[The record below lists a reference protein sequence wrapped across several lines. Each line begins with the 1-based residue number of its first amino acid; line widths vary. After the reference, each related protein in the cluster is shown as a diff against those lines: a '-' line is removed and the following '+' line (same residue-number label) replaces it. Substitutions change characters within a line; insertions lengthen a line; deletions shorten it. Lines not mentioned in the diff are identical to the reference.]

1 MLVPPFSLTLNHL
14 QQNGKLLGFIGILS
28 SLLQGGYVRRRGATA
43 DGPQKLARAGV
54 MTCAVSLV
62 LLTILP
68 HVGGMGGWGSS
79 ASILLYTASA
89 GLAFVSA
96 TVVNSLNALASLEC
110 SATSL
115 EGEYG
120 KEIDKGWALGTF
132 RSRGQLGRALGPL
145 VATVL

>member
-1 MLVPPFSLTLNHL
+1 M
-14 QQNGKLLGFIGILS
+14 
-28 SLLQGGYVRRRGATA
+28 RRRGATP

-54 MTCAVSLV
+54 STCALSLI

-68 HVGGMGGWGSS
+68 HVGAMGGWKSP
-79 ASILLYTASA
+79 ASLLLYSASA

-115 EGEYG
+115 PGEDG
-120 KEIDKGWALGTF
+120 KEIDKGLALGTF

-145 VATVL
+145 VATVIYWIMGPSYACTFIFFTGLAV